1 MRLWMAGL
9 SFLGAFGALLG
20 ALGMSELSAAD
31 DIADRFEKKVFTGK
45 DGGKLNYRFLAPAAV
60 KDGEKQQ
67 KFPLVIFLH
76 GAGERGDDN
85 TAQLVHGVKR
95 LAQDDFLKQY
105 PCYVIAPQCPTDQL
119 WASKP
124 WTDPNPALAAE
135 PSAPTK
141 LLMELM
147 DGMEQ
152 DMPIDTQRE
161 YVTGLSMGGYGTWE
175 MAQRQPQRFAA
186 IVPICGGADNTNMA
200 GIKDL
205 PIWIFHGDQD
215 GAVPVERS
223 RDAVAALKA
232 LGAKPIYTEYPGVG
246 HDSWN
251 PAYADLKLYE
261 WLFAQKNAKP
271 VK

>member
-9 SFLGAFGALLG
+9 ALLG
-20 ALGMSELSAAD
+20 VFGMSELPAAD
-31 DIADRFEKKVFTGK
+31 DVAERFEKKVFTGK
-45 DGGKLNYRFLAPAAV
+45 DGSKLNYRLLVPAAV
-60 KDGEKQQ
+60 KAGEKY
-67 KFPLVIFLH
+67 PLVIFLH

-85 TAQLVHGVKR
+85 TAPLIHGVKR
-95 LAQDDFLKQY
+95 FAQDDFLKQY
-105 PCYVIAPQCPTDQL
+105 PCYVIAPQCPTGQL

-124 WTDPNPALAAE
+124 WTDPNPELAAE

-147 DGMEQ
+147 DGMEK
-152 DMPIDTQRE
+152 DLPIDTQRE

-175 MAQRQPQRFAA
+175 MAQRQPKRFAA
-186 IVPICGGADNTNMA
+186 IVPICGGADNKNMA

-205 PIWIFHGDQD
+205 PIWIFHGDKD

-223 RDAVAALKA
+223 REAVAALKA

-271 VK
+271 EK